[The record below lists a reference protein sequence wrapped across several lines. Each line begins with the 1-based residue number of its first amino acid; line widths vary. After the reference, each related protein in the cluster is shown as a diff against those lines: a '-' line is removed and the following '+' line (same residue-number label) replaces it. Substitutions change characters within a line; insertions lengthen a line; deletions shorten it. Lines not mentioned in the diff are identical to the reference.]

1 MKDKILIVDDDKKL
15 TKLLDAYLTK
25 YGLRVITANHPS
37 DGLKLLGS
45 ETPDLVILD
54 VMMPDQDGFEV
65 CRIIRQQS
73 NVPIIMLTARGDVHD
88 RIVGL
93 EIGAD
98 DYMPKPFEP
107 RELLARIQSV
117 LRRGSGNGGHKG
129 EILKSRDLVISL
141 DKQQVLHHGKEVVL
155 TSTEFSLLVVFMK
168 NAGKVLDR
176 DKIMIIIRGLD
187 FEPFNRSIDVLI
199 SRLRN
204 KLKDDPKKPKY
215 FKTVWGSGYMFIGD

>member
-1 MKDKILIVDDDKKL
+1 MKDKILIVDDDTKL
-15 TKLLDAYLTK
+15 TKLMDTYLTK
-25 YGLRVITANHPS
+25 FGLRVITANHPK

-45 ETPDLVILD
+45 ENPDLVILD
-54 VMMPDQDGFEV
+54 IMMPDQDGFEV
-65 CRIIRQQS
+65 CKIIRQQS

-93 EIGAD
+93 ELGAD

-117 LRRGSGNGGHKG
+117 LRRGSANGTQQT
-129 EILKSRDLVISL
+129 EVLKSGDLVVSL
-141 DKQQVLHHGKEVVL
+141 DKQQVLLKKKELVL

-168 NAGKVLDR
+168 NAGRVLDR

-204 KLKDDPKKPKY
+204 KLKDDPKNPKY